1 MAKQG
6 QQPDNPAAPVSEADR
21 WALDHFRHELS
32 EARGELDALKRDA
45 QATVAEV
52 TEALGPIVP
61 LTESARGLS
70 TAIERLEWQLQRF
83 SQQGTPLYLGPPPA
97 RSGPGMG
104 LVLVVVCSLVV
115 LGWLLFGPDPAA
127 RFSDLDRPALPRR
140 LSPAPPP
147 PASADR
153 VPRPEP
159 ADPPLHPAP
168 LPRRLS
174 PPPTPAPAAPVAPPR
189 RDADA

>member
-6 QQPDNPAAPVSEADR
+6 QDPSTAAPVSEADR

-32 EARGELDALKRDA
+32 DARGELDALKREA

-52 TEALGPIVP
+52 TEALGPIGP

-70 TAIERLEWQLQRF
+70 TAIGRLEWQLQRF

-104 LVLVVVCSLVV
+104 LVLLVVCSLVV
-115 LGWLLFGPDPAA
+115 LGWLLLGPDPAA
-127 RFSDLDRPALPRR
+127 RFPDLDRPALPRR
-140 LSPAPPP
+140 LSPAP
-147 PASADR
+147 
-153 VPRPEP
+153 
-159 ADPPLHPAP
+159 
-168 LPRRLS
+168 
-174 PPPTPAPAAPVAPPR
+174 TPAPAAPVAPPW